1 MLINQRSFCLN
12 INIDIGE
19 LCVAMERNRPM
30 KRSKINKIIKD
41 MEQLIKEH
49 KFEIPPFA
57 KWTADEWKNKGHE
70 YDEIRDN
77 KLGWDITDFGL
88 GRFDE
93 VGFSLLTIRNGNL
106 KMNQYKKP
114 YAEKLLMLYE
124 GQTAAMHF
132 HWSKMEDI
140 INRGGNDVY
149 ITVYN
154 GAEDGSILDTDVKV
168 SMDGKLSIVAAG
180 TKVKLSPGESI
191 TITQYMYHDFIVPE
205 TGGSVLL
212 GEVSMCNDDENDNR
226 FVSTEVGRFPE
237 IEEDELPYRL
247 LCNEYPVAE

>member
-1 MLINQRSFCLN
+1 MKGMVF
-12 INIDIGE
+12 
-19 LCVAMERNRPM
+19 M
-30 KRSKINKIIKD
+30 KRSEINKVIKD
-41 MEQLIKEH
+41 MEALIREH
-49 KFEIPPFA
+49 RFEIPPFA
-57 KWTADEWKNKGHE
+57 KWSAEEWKNKGHE

-88 GRFDE
+88 GKFGE

-106 KMNQYKKP
+106 KMDKYKKT

-154 GAEDGSILDTDVKV
+154 GAKDGSILDTDVSV
-168 SMDGKLSIVAAG
+168 SMDGKLSTVAAG

-191 TITQYMYHDFIVPE
+191 TITQYMYHDFIVPD

-212 GEVSMCNDDENDNR
+212 GEVSMCNDDENDNH
-226 FVSTEVGRFPE
+226 FVNTAVGRFPE
-237 IEEDELPYRL
+237 IEEDEFPYKL
-247 LCNEYPVAE
+247 LCNEYPDAE